1 MKSKT
6 AVLFLIV
13 LLCLTTGCNN
23 ASHIAETPDPIS
35 SSDSNIV
42 PSESETAQAEKK
54 TEVDRPKST
63 ESQTDSRA
71 AENPASVSESDTQTT
86 EVPDQAD
93 HITAV
98 LPQPS
103 EPEKK
108 TDESER
114 RPETVS
120 FGLFAAEEIVS
131 ASGTSIPADGLI
143 EIISLNED
151 GTAKIK
157 TDLPFGSYYVQE
169 LAADSHYKLSDTKYP
184 VTFGYADQDTAV
196 VKIAANDGKA
206 IENDLIYGSV
216 SGKKVDE
223 NGNALGGALIGIFRT
238 SDGGFT
244 KENALLTTV
253 SAEDGSFTF
262 ESIPYGTWYV
272 REIEQPDGFV
282 LDDTIYPV
290 TIGADGQVVEIKIVN
305 TYVRGNIHLTKVDSE
320 YPDNKLTGA
329 TFEVYK
335 DSNANGKLDSG
346 DELLGT
352 LTEKEK
358 GEYSMNDLFHGRY
371 FVKETKAPDG
381 FVLDTGV
388 YEVMIDTNGK
398 TYEVENKAG
407 VGFVNDAMR
416 GNLKIVK
423 TSSDGKVKGFA
434 FRITGANGYDIILE
448 TNDKGEIFIDGLR
461 IGDYTISEVSNSASS
476 MYVIPADKK
485 ATVKLGSTTIVEMH
499 NVLRDTPKTGDT
511 TNLPLLY
518 ALAGLSA
525 VGIAV
530 CGVIGFKKKKKE
542 DRN

>member
-1 MKSKT
+1 M
-6 AVLFLIV
+6 
-13 LLCLTTGCNN
+13 
-23 ASHIAETPDPIS
+23 
-35 SSDSNIV
+35 
-42 PSESETAQAEKK
+42 
-54 TEVDRPKST
+54 
-63 ESQTDSRA
+63 
-71 AENPASVSESDTQTT
+71 
-86 EVPDQAD
+86 
-93 HITAV
+93 
-98 LPQPS
+98 
-103 EPEKK
+103 
-108 TDESER
+108 
-114 RPETVS
+114 
-120 FGLFAAEEIVS
+120 
-131 ASGTSIPADGLI
+131 
-143 EIISLNED
+143 
-151 GTAKIK
+151 
-157 TDLPFGSYYVQE
+157 QE
-169 LAADSHYKLSDTKYP
+169 LATDSHYMLSDTKYP
-184 VTFGYADQDTAV
+184 VTFAYASQGTAV

-206 IENDLIYGSV
+206 IENNLIYGSV

-223 NGNALGGALIGIFRT
+223 NGSALGGALIGLFRT
-238 SDGGFT
+238 DDGEFA
-244 KENALLTTV
+244 KENALMTTT
-253 SAEDGSFTF
+253 SAEDGSFSF
-262 ESIPYGTWYV
+262 ERIPYGTWYV
-272 REIEQPDGFV
+272 REIEQPAGFV

-290 TIGADGQVVEIKIVN
+290 TIGADGQVVEIEIVN
-305 TYVRGNIHLTKVDSE
+305 RYVRGNIHLTKVDSE

-335 DSNANGKLDSG
+335 DSNANGKLDNG

-352 LTEKEK
+352 LTEKEI
-358 GEYSMNDLFHGRY
+358 GEYGMNDLFYGRY
-371 FVKETKAPDG
+371 FVKETKAPEG
-381 FVLDTGV
+381 FVFDTGV

-398 TYEVENKAG
+398 IYEVENKAG
-407 VGFVNDAMR
+407 VGFINDAMR